1 MKIKDCLCK
10 LCLKNFRENLKST
23 SDLHIKLPKDKF
35 DEAAADLQ
43 TNELYLEEKENNA
56 ADFKCAFDDMLT
68 SKNESKL
75 RNSEALNCDYKP
87 KFKPK
92 SLCAP
97 KWDGDITTL
106 SSWKTRV
113 KDYFS
118 LTRVNEDR
126 EQLVILLHDDILPE
140 ILKSTLYNCIST
152 KELF

>member
-1 MKIKDCLCK
+1 
-10 LCLKNFRENLKST
+10 
-23 SDLHIKLPKDKF
+23 
-35 DEAAADLQ
+35 
-43 TNELYLEEKENNA
+43 
-56 ADFKCAFDDMLT
+56 MLIP
-68 SKNESKL
+68 KNESKL

-97 KWDGDITTL
+97 KWDGDITIL

-118 LTRVNEDR
+118 LTGLNEDR

-140 ILKSTLYNCIST
+140 TLKSTLYNCSST
-152 KELF
+152 KELFDSLDARFPSESIPEAVLLRLRETKTMTSESTKEMRRLK